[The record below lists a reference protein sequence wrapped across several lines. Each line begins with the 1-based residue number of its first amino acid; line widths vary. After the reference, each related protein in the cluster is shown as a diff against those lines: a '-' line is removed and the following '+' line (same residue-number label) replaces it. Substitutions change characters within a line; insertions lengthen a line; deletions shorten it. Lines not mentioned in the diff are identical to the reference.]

1 MMNPKEVVPNER
13 LRRVRMLKGWSQAEL
28 AEQVGTS
35 FEMVSRWE
43 RGVTVPSPRYQKR
56 LYAVLGKTAE
66 ELGLM
71 RDLTDPFTPPPSP
84 LVLLASSHA
93 DAEKAIVSHLKTTLQ
108 GRGIAL
114 WNSRGLPPRMARR
127 RPSRASLIFQWKP
140 SHLRTSQRRYTCR
153 LSSQRNSSHHKAR
166 LRRDC
171 LHLISPWNQ
180 PIRPGPCLPPCLG
193 PQHRLSLAIE

>member
-1 MMNPKEVVPNER
+1 MMNPEEVVPNER
-13 LRRVRMLKGWSQAEL
+13 LRRARILKGWSQAEL

-108 GRGIAL
+108 GRGIGL
-114 WNSRGLPPRMARR
+114 WNSRQFGRQGAEK
-127 RPSRASLIFQWKP
+127 SRAVLHEVVRAAQAILVIVSP
-140 SHLRTSQRRYTCR
+140 EAR
-153 LSSQRNSSHHKAR
+153 SSRHVQDAF
-166 LRRDC
+166 
-171 LHLISPWNQ
+171 
-180 PIRPGPCLPPCLG
+180 
-193 PQHRLSLAIE
+193 EM